1 MHILKKEKGIT
12 MVSLV
17 ITFILLLIISAVGV
31 NMSISGI
38 NSAKDSKLSGELQM
52 VQHAVLEQYT
62 KYKTTRNS
70 VYLVGTKITKEQAS
84 NLANEMGITLV
95 NIPDSYSNKDY
106 YKLDKTALEEI
117 GIKDATDE
125 YVVNYVS
132 GEVMNITV
140 KKATNNNPL
149 YTKANSF
156 SI

>member
-1 MHILKKEKGIT
+1 MHIFKEERGIT
-12 MVSLV
+12 IISLV
-17 ITFILLLIISAVGV
+17 ITFILLLIVSAVGV

-52 VQHAVLEQYT
+52 VQHAVLEQYV

-70 VYLVGTKITKEQAS
+70 VYLVGNKITKEEAS
-84 NLANEMGITLV
+84 NLANEMGVTLT
-95 NIPDSYSNKDY
+95 NIPDSYLDKDY

-125 YVVNYVS
+125 YVVNYIS

-140 KKATNNNPL
+140 KRTTNNTPL

-156 SI
+156 

>member
-1 MHILKKEKGIT
+1 MHIYREEKGIT

-38 NSAKDSKLSGELQM
+38 NSAKDTKLAGELQM

-70 VYLVGTKITKEQAS
+70 VYLVGTKITKEEVL
-84 NLANEMGITLV
+84 NFANEMGVTLA
-95 NIPDSYSNKDY
+95 NIPDTYSNKDY
-106 YKLDKTALEEI
+106 YKLDKEALEAI
-117 GIKDATDE
+117 GIKDSTDE

-140 KKATNNNPL
+140 KKTNSNTPL

-156 SI
+156 